1 MDTLER
7 IFQLRSEGRRFAIA
21 TVVSR
26 KAPVSSHLGDKAIIL
41 EDGMVEGFIGGACS
55 RDIIKKQAL
64 EVLNRERPR
73 LVRISPDPMPV
84 QITSSHDEI
93 CVPMTCVSEG
103 AVDVYIEP
111 QLEKKQMLVVGASP
125 IAIAVAKQ
133 GKLQS
138 YDVTMVCEDAERAT
152 LAFGLEGVQVNPID
166 VKELGGWLESLPT
179 LRKGLLE
186 AVVASMGH
194 YDEETLI
201 LLAKIKPRYL
211 GLVASRK
218 RGATVMEFVKE
229 AVAKEELARVRN
241 PAGLD
246 ISAKTPNEVA
256 VSILAEMI
264 QLRRMAASKGVI
276 EALENLP
283 MVQKQDVREPQI
295 SASSTESSNEA
306 IDPVCGMTVDVATA
320 KHSYELEGAMYYFCC
335 PHCRKK
341 FVDNP
346 QKYLAVSS

>member
-7 IFQLRSEGRRFAIA
+7 IFQLRSEGKRFAIA

-41 EDGMVEGFIGGACS
+41 DDGSMEGFIGGACS

-73 LVRISPDPMPV
+73 LVKISPDLAAMSSV
-84 QITSSHDEI
+84 TGSHDEI

-111 QLEKKQMLVVGASP
+111 QLEKKLLLIIGASP
-125 IAIAVAKQ
+125 IAIALAKQ
-133 GKLQS
+133 GKMQS

-152 LAFGLEGVQVNPID
+152 LAFGLEGVQVNLID
-166 VKELGGWLESLPT
+166 VKELSGWLEQLSSV
-179 LRKGLLE
+179 KKNLLE

-194 YDEETLI
+194 YDEETLT
-201 LLAKIKPRYL
+201 LLAKARPRYL

-218 RGATVMEFVKE
+218 RGNTVMEFVKDS
-229 AVAKEELARVRN
+229 VAKEDLARVRN

-264 QLRRMAASKGVI
+264 QLRRMAASQPVI
-276 EALENLP
+276 EELENLP
-283 MVQKQDVREPQI
+283 MMQKQ
-295 SASSTESSNEA
+295 EA

-320 KHSYELEGAMYYFCC
+320 KHSYELDGAMYYFCC
-335 PHCRKK
+335 PHCRKR

-346 QKYLAVSS
+346 QKYLVTT

>member
-7 IFQLRSEGRRFAIA
+7 IIQLRSAGKRFAIA

-41 EDGMVEGFIGGACS
+41 EDGSMEGFIGGACS

-64 EVLNRERPR
+64 EVLNRECPR
-73 LVRISPDPMPV
+73 LVRISPDPLPV
-84 QITSSHDEI
+84 QTTGSHEEI

-125 IAIAVAKQ
+125 IAIALAKQ
-133 GKLQS
+133 GIMQG
-138 YDVTMVCEDAERAT
+138 YDVTMVCEDAERST
-152 LAFGLEGVQVNPID
+152 LTFGLEGLSVNLIE
-166 VKELGGWLESLPT
+166 VKELSGWLEQLPSAT
-179 LRKGLLE
+179 KSLLE

-194 YDEETLI
+194 YDEETLT
-201 LLAKIKPRYL
+201 LLAKTRPRYL

-218 RGATVMEFVKE
+218 RGNTVMEFVKDS
-229 AVAKEELARVRN
+229 VAKEDLVRVRN

-264 QLRRMAASKGVI
+264 QLRRMAASQPVI
-276 EALENLP
+276 DELETLP
-283 MVQKQDVREPQI
+283 MMQKQ
-295 SASSTESSNEA
+295 EA
-306 IDPVCGMTVDVATA
+306 VDPVCGMTVDIATA
-320 KHSYELEGAMYYFCC
+320 KHSYELDAKIYYFCC
-335 PHCRKK
+335 PHCRKR

-346 QKYLAVSS
+346 QKYLVMT

>member
-1 MDTLER
+1 METLER
-7 IFQLRSEGRRFAIA
+7 IFQLRSEGKRFAIA

-41 EDGMVEGFIGGACS
+41 EDGSMEGFIGGACS

-73 LVRISPDPMPV
+73 LVRISPDPLPV
-84 QITSSHDEI
+84 TSNSSHDEI

-111 QLEKKQMLVVGASP
+111 QLEKKQLLIVGASP
-125 IAIAVAKQ
+125 IAIALAKQ
-133 GKLQS
+133 GKMQS
-138 YDVTMVCEDAERAT
+138 YDVTMVCEDSERAT
-152 LAFGLEGVQVNPID
+152 LGFGLEGVQVNLLD
-166 VKELGGWLESLPT
+166 VKELAGWLEQLST
-179 LRKGLLE
+179 MKKSLLE

-194 YDEETLI
+194 YDEETLT
-201 LLAKIKPRYL
+201 LMVKARPRYL

-218 RGATVMEFVKE
+218 RGATVMEFIKDSVSKE
-229 AVAKEELARVRN
+229 DLAKVRS

-246 ISAKTPNEVA
+246 ISAKIPNEVA

-264 QLRRMAASKGVI
+264 QLRRMAASQPVI
-276 EALENLP
+276 EELESLP
-283 MVQKQDVREPQI
+283 MMQKQ
-295 SASSTESSNEA
+295 EA
-306 IDPVCGMTVDVATA
+306 VDPVCRMTVDVATA
-320 KHSYELEGAMYYFCC
+320 KHSYELEGTMHYFCC
-335 PHCRKK
+335 PHCRKR

-346 QKYLAVSS
+346 QKYLAVSSQP

>member
-1 MDTLER
+1 LIFSPLLRPELRTLPPFSLSVLLTSLPETPWFYDGRIMDALER
-7 IFQLRSEGRRFAIA
+7 IFQLKSEGKRFAVA

-41 EDGMVEGFIGGACS
+41 DDGSMEGFIGGACS

-73 LVRISPDPMPV
+73 LVRISPDPLPV
-84 QITSSHDEI
+84 QTTGSHDEI

-111 QLEKKQMLVVGASP
+111 QLEKKLLLVVGASP
-125 IAIAVAKQ
+125 IAISLAKQ
-133 GKLQS
+133 GKMQS

-152 LAFGLEGVQVNPID
+152 LAFGLEGVQVNLID
-166 VKELGGWLESLPT
+166 LKELAGWLEQLST
-179 LRKGLLE
+179 VKKGFLE

-201 LLAKIKPRYL
+201 LLAKVRPRYL

-218 RGATVMEFVKE
+218 RGNTVMEFVKDS
-229 AVAKEELARVRN
+229 VAKEDLDRVRN

-246 ISAKTPNEVA
+246 ISAKTPN
-256 VSILAEMI
+256 
-264 QLRRMAASKGVI
+264 
-276 EALENLP
+276 
-283 MVQKQDVREPQI
+283 
-295 SASSTESSNEA
+295 
-306 IDPVCGMTVDVATA
+306 C
-320 KHSYELEGAMYYFCC
+320 
-335 PHCRKK
+335 
-341 FVDNP
+341 
-346 QKYLAVSS
+346 

>member
-1 MDTLER
+1 MDALER
-7 IFQLRSEGRRFAIA
+7 IFQLRSEGKRFAIA

-26 KAPVSSHLGDKAIIL
+26 KAPVSSHLGDKAIVL
-41 EDGMVEGFIGGACS
+41 EDGSMEGFIGGACS

-84 QITSSHDEI
+84 QTTGGHDEI

-111 QLEKKQMLVVGASP
+111 QLEKKQLLVVGASP
-125 IAIAVAKQ
+125 IAIALAKQ
-133 GKLQS
+133 GKMQS
-138 YDVTMVCEDAERAT
+138 YDVTMVCEDSERAT
-152 LAFGLEGVQVNPID
+152 LAFGLEGIQVNLID
-166 VKELGGWLESLPT
+166 IKELSEWLESLPT
-179 LRKGLLE
+179 ARKGLLE

-218 RGATVMEFVKE
+218 RGATVMEFVKDSVSIE
-229 AVAKEELARVRN
+229 DLAKVRN

-264 QLRRMAASKGVI
+264 QLRRMAASQPVL
-276 EALENLP
+276 EELENLP
-283 MVQKQDVREPQI
+283 MMQKQ
-295 SASSTESSNEA
+295 EA
-306 IDPVCGMTVDVATA
+306 IDPVCGMSVDTATA
-320 KHSYELEGAMYYFCC
+320 KHSYELEGTMYYFCC
-335 PHCRKK
+335 PHCRKR

-346 QKYLAVSS
+346 EKYLTVSS

>member
-1 MDTLER
+1 MDALDR
-7 IFQLRSEGRRFAIA
+7 IFQLRSEGKRFAIA

-26 KAPVSSHLGDKAIIL
+26 KAPVSSHLGDKAIVL
-41 EDGMVEGFIGGACS
+41 EDGSIEGFIGGACS
-55 RDIIKKQAL
+55 RDIIKKQSL

-73 LVRISPDPMPV
+73 LVKISPDLS
-84 QITSSHDEI
+84 TLSSQVTGSQDEI

-111 QLEKKQMLVVGASP
+111 QLEKKQLLIVGASP
-125 IAIAVAKQ
+125 IAIALTKQ
-133 GKLQS
+133 GKMQS

-152 LAFGLEGVQVNPID
+152 LAFGLEGIQVNLID
-166 VKELGGWLESLPT
+166 VKELNGWLESLPST
-179 LRKGLLE
+179 KKRLLE

-194 YDEETLI
+194 YDEETLM
-201 LLAKIKPRYL
+201 LLAKAKPRYL

-218 RGATVMEFVKE
+218 RGNTVMEFVKDSVSKE
-229 AVAKEELARVRN
+229 DLAKVRS

-264 QLRRMAASKGVI
+264 QLRRMSASKSVI
-276 EALENLP
+276 EELESLP
-283 MVQKQDVREPQI
+283 VMQKQ
-295 SASSTESSNEA
+295 EA

-320 KHSYELEGAMYYFCC
+320 KHSYELDGTMYYFCC

-346 QKYLAVSS
+346 QKYLAVSSSQ

>member
-1 MDTLER
+1 MDALER
-7 IFQLRSEGRRFAIA
+7 IFQLKSEGKRFAVA

-26 KAPVSSHLGDKAIIL
+26 KAPVSSHLGDKAIVL
-41 EDGMVEGFIGGACS
+41 DDGSMEGFIGGACS

-84 QITSSHDEI
+84 QTTGSHDEI

-111 QLEKKQMLVVGASP
+111 QLEKKLLLVVGASP
-125 IAIAVAKQ
+125 IAISLAKQ
-133 GKLQS
+133 GKMQS

-152 LAFGLEGVQVNPID
+152 LAFGLEGVRVNLID
-166 VKELGGWLESLPT
+166 LKELARWLEQLSMVK
-179 LRKGLLE
+179 KGLLE

-194 YDEETLI
+194 YDEETLM
-201 LLAKIKPRYL
+201 LLAKERPRYL

-218 RGATVMEFVKE
+218 RGNTVMEFVKDS
-229 AVAKEELARVRN
+229 VTKDDLTKVRN

-264 QLRRMAASKGVI
+264 QLRRIAASKGVI
-276 EALENLP
+276 EELESLP
-283 MVQKQDVREPQI
+283 MMQKQ
-295 SASSTESSNEA
+295 EA
-306 IDPVCGMTVDVATA
+306 IDPVCGMTVDIATA
-320 KHSYELEGAMYYFCC
+320 KHSYELDGTMYYFCC
-335 PHCRKK
+335 PHCRKR

-346 QKYLAVSS
+346 QKYLAVSSSQ

>member
-1 MDTLER
+1 MMDTLER

-41 EDGMVEGFIGGACS
+41 EDGSMEGFIGGACS

-73 LVRISPDPMPV
+73 LVRISPDPLPV
-84 QITSSHDEI
+84 TSAGSHDEI

-103 AVDVYIEP
+103 AVDVYVEP
-111 QLEKKQMLVVGASP
+111 QLEKKQLLIVGASP
-125 IAIAVAKQ
+125 IAIALAKQ

-138 YDVTMVCEDAERAT
+138 YDVTMVCEDSERAT
-152 LAFGLEGVQVNPID
+152 LGFGLEGVQVNLID
-166 VKELGGWLESLPT
+166 VKGLRDWLESLPT
-179 LRKGLLE
+179 ARKGLLE

-194 YDEETLI
+194 YDEETLT

-218 RGATVMEFVKE
+218 RGNTVMEFVKD
-229 AVAKEELARVRN
+229 AVSREDLAKVHS

-246 ISAKTPNEVA
+246 IFAKTPNEVA

-264 QLRRMAASKGVI
+264 QLRRRAVSKNMI
-276 EALENLP
+276 EEFENLP
-283 MVQKQDVREPQI
+283 ILQKQ
-295 SASSTESSNEA
+295 EA

-346 QKYLAVSS
+346 QKYLTVSS

>member
-1 MDTLER
+1 MDALER
-7 IFQLRSEGRRFAIA
+7 IFQLRSEGKRFAIA

-41 EDGMVEGFIGGACS
+41 EDGSMEGFIGGACS

-73 LVRISPDPMPV
+73 LVKISPDLSAMSSQV
-84 QITSSHDEI
+84 AGSHDEI

-111 QLEKKQMLVVGASP
+111 QLEKKLLLIVGASP
-125 IAIAVAKQ
+125 IAISLAKQ
-133 GKLQS
+133 GKMQS

-152 LAFGLEGVQVNPID
+152 LAFGLEGVQVNLID
-166 VKELGGWLESLPT
+166 VKELKGWLEQLST
-179 LRKGLLE
+179 GKKSLLE

-194 YDEETLI
+194 YDEETLT
-201 LLAKIKPRYL
+201 LLAKARPRYL

-218 RGATVMEFVKE
+218 RGATVMEFVKDSVSAE
-229 AVAKEELARVRN
+229 DLARVRN

-264 QLRRMAASKGVI
+264 QLRRMAASQPVI
-276 EALENLP
+276 EELENLP
-283 MVQKQDVREPQI
+283 MMQKQ
-295 SASSTESSNEA
+295 EA

-320 KHSYELEGAMYYFCC
+320 KHSCELDGMMYYFCC
-335 PHCRKK
+335 PHCRKR

-346 QKYLAVSS
+346 QKYLAVSSS

>member
-7 IFQLRSEGRRFAIA
+7 IFQLRSEGKRFAIA

-26 KAPVSSHLGDKAIIL
+26 KAPVSSHLGDKAIVL
-41 EDGMVEGFIGGACS
+41 EDGSMEGFIGGACS

-73 LVRISPDPMPV
+73 LVRISPDPLPV
-84 QITSSHDEI
+84 TSTGSHDEI

-111 QLEKKQMLVVGASP
+111 QLEKKQLLVVGASP
-125 IAIAVAKQ
+125 IAIALAKQ
-133 GKLQS
+133 GKMQS

-152 LAFGLEGVQVNPID
+152 LAFGLEGIQVNLLD
-166 VKELGGWLESLPT
+166 VKELGGWLESLPSIK
-179 LRKGLLE
+179 KGLLE

-194 YDEETLI
+194 YDEETLT
-201 LLAKIKPRYL
+201 LLAKARPRYL

-218 RGATVMEFVKE
+218 RGATVMEFIKDSVS
-229 AVAKEELARVRN
+229 KEELARVRS

-264 QLRRMAASKGVI
+264 QLRRMAASQPVI
-276 EALENLP
+276 EELESLP
-283 MVQKQDVREPQI
+283 MLQKQ
-295 SASSTESSNEA
+295 EA
-306 IDPVCGMTVDVATA
+306 IDPVCGMMVDVATA
-320 KHSYELEGAMYYFCC
+320 KHSYELEGTMYYFCC
-335 PHCRKK
+335 PHCRKR

-346 QKYLAVSS
+346 QKYLVAST

>member
-1 MDTLER
+1 MDILER
-7 IFQLRSEGRRFAIA
+7 IFQLRSEGKRFAIA

-26 KAPVSSHLGDKAIIL
+26 KAPVSSHLGDKAIVL
-41 EDGMVEGFIGGACS
+41 EDGTMEGFIGGACS

-73 LVRISPDPMPV
+73 LVRISPDTLPV
-84 QITSSHDEI
+84 TSTGSHDEI

-125 IAIAVAKQ
+125 IAIALAKQ
-133 GKLQS
+133 GKMQS
-138 YDVTMVCEDAERAT
+138 YDVTMVCEDSERAT
-152 LAFGLEGVQVNPID
+152 LGFGLEGVQINLID
-166 VKELGGWLESLPT
+166 VKELAEWLESLPSV
-179 LRKGLLE
+179 RKGLLE
-186 AVVASMGH
+186 VVVASMGH
-194 YDEETLI
+194 YDEEALI
-201 LLAKIKPRYL
+201 LLAKMKPHYL

-218 RGATVMEFVKE
+218 RGATVLEFVKDS
-229 AVAKEELARVRN
+229 VAKEDLALIRN

-264 QLRRMAASKGVI
+264 QLRRMAVSRGVI
-276 EALENLP
+276 EELENLP
-283 MVQKQDVREPQI
+283 MMQKQ
-295 SASSTESSNEA
+295 ES
-306 IDPVCGMTVDVATA
+306 IDPVCGMKVDIATA
-320 KHSYELEGAMYYFCC
+320 KHSYELDGTRYYFCC

-341 FVDNP
+341 FADNP
-346 QKYLAVSS
+346 QKYLAPVSS

>member
-1 MDTLER
+1 MDALER
-7 IFQLRSEGRRFAIA
+7 IFQLRSEGKRFAVA

-41 EDGMVEGFIGGACS
+41 EDGTMEGFIGGACS

-64 EVLNRERPR
+64 EVLNHERPR
-73 LVRISPDPMPV
+73 LVRISPDPLPV
-84 QITSSHDEI
+84 QTTGSHDEI
-93 CVPMTCVSEG
+93 CVPMTCASEG

-111 QLEKKQMLVVGASP
+111 QLEKKQMLIVGASP
-125 IAIAVAKQ
+125 IAIALAKQ
-133 GKLQS
+133 GKLQT

-152 LAFGLEGVQVNPID
+152 LAFGLEGVQVNLID
-166 VKELGGWLESLPT
+166 VKELSSWLESLPIM
-179 LRKGLLE
+179 RKGLLE

-194 YDEETLI
+194 YDEETLA
-201 LLAKIKPRYL
+201 LLAKTKPRYL

-218 RGATVMEFVKE
+218 RGNTVMEFVKDS
-229 AVAKEELARVRN
+229 VAKEDLESVRN

-264 QLRRMAASKGVI
+264 QLRRMAASQPVM
-276 EALENLP
+276 EELETLP
-283 MVQKQDVREPQI
+283 MTQFI
-295 SASSTESSNEA
+295 EA
-306 IDPVCGMTVDVATA
+306 IDPVCGMSVTVATA

-335 PHCRKK
+335 PHCRKR

-346 QKYLAVSS
+346 QKYLTVSS

>member
-7 IFQLRSEGRRFAIA
+7 IFQLKSEGKRFAIA

-26 KAPVSSHLGDKAIIL
+26 KSPVSSHLGDKAIIL
-41 EDGMVEGFIGGACS
+41 EDGTMEGFIGGACS

-73 LVRISPDPMPV
+73 LVRISPDPLPV
-84 QITSSHDEI
+84 MSGGSHDEI

-111 QLEKKQMLVVGASP
+111 QEAKKQMIIVGASP
-125 IAIAVAKQ
+125 IAIALAKQ

-138 YDVTMVCEDAERAT
+138 YDVSMVCEDAERTT
-152 LAFGLEGVQVNPID
+152 LAFGLEGVQVNLID
-166 VKELGGWLESLPT
+166 VKELQGWLKT
-179 LRKGLLE
+179 LAVQKKGLLE

-194 YDEETLI
+194 YDEETLT
-201 LLAKIKPRYL
+201 LLAKEKPRYL

-218 RGATVMEFVKE
+218 RGNTVMEFVKDS
-229 AVAKEELARVRN
+229 VTKEDLARVRN

-264 QLRRMAASKGVI
+264 QFRRIATSNPKA
-276 EALENLP
+276 ELENLP
-283 MVQKQDVREPQI
+283 IIQKQ
-295 SASSTESSNEA
+295 EA
-306 IDPVCGMTVDVATA
+306 IDPVCGMTVDVISS
-320 KHSYELEGAMYYFCC
+320 KHSYELEGKMYYFCC
-335 PHCRKK
+335 PHCRKR
-341 FVDNP
+341 FIDNP
-346 QKYLAVSS
+346 QKYLVVSS

>member
-7 IFQLRSEGRRFAIA
+7 IFQLRSEGKRFAIA

-26 KAPVSSHLGDKAIIL
+26 KAPVSSHLGDKAIVL
-41 EDGMVEGFIGGACS
+41 DDGTMEGFIGGACS

-73 LVRISPDPMPV
+73 LVRISPDPLPV
-84 QITSSHDEI
+84 QTTGSVDEI

-111 QLEKKQMLVVGASP
+111 QLEKKQILIVGASP
-125 IAIAVAKQ
+125 IAIALAKQ
-133 GKLQS
+133 GKMQS
-138 YDVTMVCEDAERAT
+138 YDVTMVCEDTERAT
-152 LAFGLEGVQVNPID
+152 LGFGLEGSQVNLLD
-166 VKELGGWLESLPT
+166 VKELGGWLEALPAT
-179 LRKGLLE
+179 RKGVLE

-194 YDEETLI
+194 YDEETLT
-201 LLAKIKPRYL
+201 LLAKARPRYL

-218 RGATVMEFVKE
+218 RGATVMEFVKDS
-229 AVAKEELARVRN
+229 VAKEDVARVRS

-264 QLRRMAASKGVI
+264 QLRRMAASRPVI
-276 EALENLP
+276 EELESLP
-283 MVQKQDVREPQI
+283 VMQRQ
-295 SASSTESSNEA
+295 EA

-320 KHSYELEGAMYYFCC
+320 KHRYELEGTMYYFCC

-341 FVDNP
+341 FVDTP
-346 QKYLAVSS
+346 QKYLTVSS

>member
-7 IFQLRSEGRRFAIA
+7 IFQLRSEGKRFALA

-26 KAPVSSHLGDKAIIL
+26 KAPVSSHLGDRAIIL
-41 EDGMVEGFIGGACS
+41 EDGTMEGFIGGACS

-64 EVLNRERPR
+64 EVLNSERPR
-73 LVRISPDPMPV
+73 LVRISPDPLPV
-84 QITSSHDEI
+84 TSTGSHDEI

-103 AVDVYIEP
+103 AVDVYVEP

-125 IAIAVAKQ
+125 IAVALAKQ

-138 YDVTMVCEDAERAT
+138 YDVTMVCEESERAT
-152 LAFGLEGVQVNPID
+152 LGFGLGGVQVNLLD
-166 VKELGGWLESLPT
+166 VKELGGWLESLPSVK
-179 LRKGLLE
+179 KGLLE

-194 YDEETLI
+194 YDEETLTQ
-201 LLAKIKPRYL
+201 LAKIKPRYL

-218 RGATVMEFVKE
+218 RGATVMGFVEDSVNKE
-229 AVAKEELARVRN
+229 DLARVRN

-264 QLRRMAASKGVI
+264 QLRRMAASQPVI
-276 EALENLP
+276 EELESLP
-283 MVQKQDVREPQI
+283 MLQKQ
-295 SASSTESSNEA
+295 EA
-306 IDPVCGMTVDVATA
+306 VDPVCGMTVDVATA
-320 KHSYELEGAMYYFCC
+320 KHSYELEATMYYFCC

-341 FVDNP
+341 FADSP
-346 QKYLAVSS
+346 QKYLAVNS

>member
-7 IFQLRSEGRRFAIA
+7 IFQLRSEGKRFAIA

-26 KAPVSSHLGDKAIIL
+26 KAPVSSHLGDKAIVL
-41 EDGMVEGFIGGACS
+41 EDGSMEGFIGGACS

-84 QITSSHDEI
+84 TSTGSHDEI

-111 QLEKKQMLVVGASP
+111 QLEKKLLLIVGASP
-125 IAIAVAKQ
+125 IAIALAKQ
-133 GKLQS
+133 GKMQS

-152 LAFGLEGVQVNPID
+152 LAFGLEGVQVNLID
-166 VKELGGWLESLPT
+166 VKELAGWLESLPSA
-179 LRKGLLE
+179 RKSLLE

-194 YDEETLI
+194 YDEETLT
-201 LLAKIKPRYL
+201 LLAKVRPRYL

-218 RGATVMEFVKE
+218 RGNTVMEFIKDS
-229 AVAKEELARVRN
+229 VAKEDLARVRN

-264 QLRRMAASKGVI
+264 QLRRMAASQPVI
-276 EALENLP
+276 QELESLP
-283 MVQKQDVREPQI
+283 MMQKQ
-295 SASSTESSNEA
+295 EA
-306 IDPVCGMTVDVATA
+306 IDPVCGMTVDIATA
-320 KHSYELEGAMYYFCC
+320 KHSYELDGTMYYFCC
-335 PHCRKK
+335 PHCRKR

-346 QKYLAVSS
+346 QKYLAVSN

>member
-1 MDTLER
+1 MMDTLER
-7 IFQLRSEGRRFAIA
+7 IFQLRSEGKRFAIA

-41 EDGMVEGFIGGACS
+41 EDGSIEGFIGGACS

-73 LVRISPDPMPV
+73 LVRISPDPLPV
-84 QITSSHDEI
+84 TSTGSHDEI

-111 QLEKKQMLVVGASP
+111 QLEKKQLLIVGASP
-125 IAIAVAKQ
+125 IAIALAKQ

-138 YDVTMVCEDAERAT
+138 YDVTMVCEDNQRAT
-152 LAFGLEGVQVNPID
+152 LGFGLEGVQVNLLD
-166 VKELGGWLESLPT
+166 VKALGGWLEALPIV
-179 LRKGLLE
+179 RKGLLE

-201 LLAKIKPRYL
+201 LLAKAKPRYL

-218 RGATVMEFVKE
+218 RGATVLEFIKDSVE
-229 AVAKEELARVRN
+229 KEEVSPIRS

-264 QLRRMAASKGVI
+264 QLRRMAASQRVV
-276 EALENLP
+276 EELESLP
-283 MVQKQDVREPQI
+283 MIQKQ
-295 SASSTESSNEA
+295 EA

-320 KHSYELEGAMYYFCC
+320 KHRYEFEGTTYYFCC

-346 QKYLAVSS
+346 QKYLAVSSSQ

>member
-1 MDTLER
+1 MDALER
-7 IFQLRSEGRRFAIA
+7 IFQLRSEGKRFAIA

-41 EDGMVEGFIGGACS
+41 EDGSMEGFIGGACS

-73 LVRISPDPMPV
+73 LVRISPDPLPV
-84 QITSSHDEI
+84 TSNSSHDEI

-111 QLEKKQMLVVGASP
+111 QLEKKQLLIVGASP
-125 IAIAVAKQ
+125 IAIALAKQ
-133 GKLQS
+133 GKMQS
-138 YDVTMVCEDAERAT
+138 YDVTMVCEDNERAT
-152 LAFGLEGVQVNPID
+152 LGFGLEGVQVNLID
-166 VKELGGWLESLPT
+166 VKELAGWLGQLSNV
-179 LRKGLLE
+179 KKSLLE
-186 AVVASMGH
+186 AVVVSMGH
-194 YDEETLI
+194 YDEETLT
-201 LLAKIKPRYL
+201 LLAKVRPRYL

-218 RGATVMEFVKE
+218 RGNTVMEFVKD
-229 AVAKEELARVRN
+229 AVTKEDLAKVRS

-264 QLRRMAASKGVI
+264 QLRRMAASQPVI
-276 EALENLP
+276 EELENLP
-283 MVQKQDVREPQI
+283 MMQ
-295 SASSTESSNEA
+295 EA
-306 IDPVCGMTVDVATA
+306 IDPVCGMTVNVAAA
-320 KHSYELEGAMYYFCC
+320 KHSYELDGTMYYFCC
-335 PHCRKK
+335 PHCRKR

-346 QKYLAVSS
+346 QKYLAVSSSQ

>member
-7 IFQLRSEGRRFAIA
+7 IFQLRSEGKRFAIA

-41 EDGMVEGFIGGACS
+41 EDGSMEGFIGGACS

-64 EVLNRERPR
+64 EVLNHERPR
-73 LVRISPDPMPV
+73 LVRISPDLVPV
-84 QITSSHDEI
+84 QITGSLDEI

-111 QLEKKQMLVVGASP
+111 QQERKQMLIVGASP
-125 IAIAVAKQ
+125 IAIALAKQ

-138 YDVTMVCEDAERAT
+138 YDLTMVCEDQERAT
-152 LAFGLEGVQVNPID
+152 LAFGLEGLPVKLID
-166 VKELGGWLESLPT
+166 VKELSSWLESLPEG
-179 LRKGLLE
+179 RKGLLE
-186 AVVASMGH
+186 AIVASMGH
-194 YDEETLI
+194 YDEETLS
-201 LLAKIKPRYL
+201 LLAKTHPGYL
-211 GLVASRK
+211 GFVASRK
-218 RGATVMEFVKE
+218 RSATVMEFLKDSVTQ
-229 AVAKEELARVRN
+229 ADLARIRN

-264 QLRRMAASKGVI
+264 QFRRTGTLQGVM
-276 EALENLP
+276 E
-283 MVQKQDVREPQI
+283 
-295 SASSTESSNEA
+295 ESPPAEA
-306 IDPVCGMTVDVATA
+306 IDPVCGMSVAITTA
-320 KHSYELEGAMYYFCC
+320 KHSYERDGTMYYFCC
-335 PHCRKK
+335 PHCRKR

-346 QKYLAVSS
+346 EKYLVTVAQ

>member
-1 MDTLER
+1 MDALER
-7 IFQLRSEGRRFAIA
+7 IFQLRSEGKRFAIA

-41 EDGMVEGFIGGACS
+41 EDGSMEGFIGGACS

-73 LVRISPDPMPV
+73 LVRISPDPLPV
-84 QITSSHDEI
+84 QTTGSHDEI

-111 QLEKKQMLVVGASP
+111 QLEKKLLLIVGASP
-125 IAIAVAKQ
+125 IAIALAKQ
-133 GKLQS
+133 GKMQS
-138 YDVTMVCEDAERAT
+138 YDVTMVCEDNERAT
-152 LAFGLEGVQVNPID
+152 LAFGLEGLQVNLID
-166 VKELGGWLESLPT
+166 VKELSVWIEQLST
-179 LRKGLLE
+179 VKKSLLE

-194 YDEETLI
+194 YDEETLTQ
-201 LLAKIKPRYL
+201 LAKIKPRYL

-218 RGATVMEFVKE
+218 RGNTVMEFVKDS
-229 AVAKEELARVRN
+229 VSKEDLERVRN

-264 QLRRMAASKGVI
+264 QLRRMVASKSVI
-276 EALENLP
+276 EELETLP
-283 MVQKQDVREPQI
+283 MLQKQ
-295 SASSTESSNEA
+295 ES

-335 PHCRKK
+335 PHCRKR

-346 QKYLAVSS
+346 QKYLVTTT

>member
-1 MDTLER
+1 MDALER
-7 IFQLRSEGRRFAIA
+7 IFQLRTEGKRFAIA

-41 EDGMVEGFIGGACS
+41 EDGSMEGFIGGACS

-73 LVRISPDPMPV
+73 LVKISPDLS
-84 QITSSHDEI
+84 TLSSQVTGNHDEI

-111 QLEKKQMLVVGASP
+111 QLEKKQMLIVGASP
-125 IAIAVAKQ
+125 IALALAKQ
-133 GKLQS
+133 GKMQS

-152 LAFGLEGVQVNPID
+152 VAFGLEGVQVNLID
-166 VKELGGWLESLPT
+166 VKELNGWLEQLSSV
-179 LRKGLLE
+179 KKSLLE

-194 YDEETLI
+194 YDEETLT
-201 LLAKIKPRYL
+201 LLAKARPRYL

-218 RGATVMEFVKE
+218 RGNTVMEFVKDS
-229 AVAKEELARVRN
+229 VTKEDLARVRN

-264 QLRRMAASKGVI
+264 QLRRMAASQPVI
-276 EALENLP
+276 EELENLP
-283 MVQKQDVREPQI
+283 MMQKQ
-295 SASSTESSNEA
+295 EA

-320 KHSYELEGAMYYFCC
+320 KHSYELNGTMYYFCC
-335 PHCRKK
+335 PHCRKR

-346 QKYLAVSS
+346 QKYLAVSN

>member
-1 MDTLER
+1 MMDALER
-7 IFQLRSEGRRFAIA
+7 IFQLRSEGKRFAIA

-41 EDGMVEGFIGGACS
+41 EDGSMEGFIGGACS

-73 LVRISPDPMPV
+73 LVRISPDSLPV
-84 QITSSHDEI
+84 TSIGSHDEI

-111 QLEKKQMLVVGASP
+111 QLEKKQLLVVGASP
-125 IAIAVAKQ
+125 IAIALAKQ

-138 YDVTMVCEDAERAT
+138 YDVMMVCEESERAT
-152 LAFGLEGVQVNPID
+152 LGFGLEGVQVNLID
-166 VKELGGWLESLPT
+166 VKELSGWLET
-179 LRKGLLE
+179 LTNVKRNLLE

-194 YDEETLI
+194 YDEETLM
-201 LLAKIKPRYL
+201 LLAKARPRYL

-218 RGATVMEFVKE
+218 RGATVMDFVKDSVE
-229 AVAKEELARVRN
+229 KEELARVRN

-246 ISAKTPNEVA
+246 ISAKIPNEVA

-264 QLRRMAASKGVI
+264 QLRRIATSQPVI

-283 MVQKQDVREPQI
+283 MLQKQ
-295 SASSTESSNEA
+295 EA
-306 IDPVCGMTVDVATA
+306 IDPVCGMTVDIATA

-346 QKYLAVSS
+346 QKYLTVSS

>member
-7 IFQLRSEGRRFAIA
+7 IFQLRSEGKRFAIA

-41 EDGMVEGFIGGACS
+41 EDGSMEGFIGGACS

-73 LVRISPDPMPV
+73 LVRISPDPLPV
-84 QITSSHDEI
+84 TSTSSHDEI
-93 CVPMTCVSEG
+93 CVPMTCASEG

-111 QLEKKQMLVVGASP
+111 QLEKKQLLVVGGSP
-125 IAIAVAKQ
+125 IAIALAKQ

-138 YDVTMVCEDAERAT
+138 YDVTMVCEDSERAT
-152 LAFGLEGVQVNPID
+152 LGFGLEGVQVNLID
-166 VKELGGWLESLPT
+166 VKELSSWLENLSSVK
-179 LRKGLLE
+179 KGLLE

-194 YDEETLI
+194 YDEETLT
-201 LLAKIKPRYL
+201 LLAKARPRYL

-218 RGATVMEFVKE
+218 RGATVMEFVKDS
-229 AVAKEELARVRN
+229 VAKEDLTRVRS

-264 QLRRMAASKGVI
+264 QLRRMAASQPVI
-276 EALENLP
+276 EALESVAMIQN
-283 MVQKQDVREPQI
+283 Q
-295 SASSTESSNEA
+295 EA

-346 QKYLAVSS
+346 QKYLTVSS